1 MCLSMMWYWVYFFC
15 LSPIFSSLSFR
26 SLSCVVELSM
36 PTVSTSQDLLTSKLS
51 MLIFVFLTLSNLFR
65 PFKVLSSCLAAN
77 QAHCYWWGEEGER
90 EGERE
95 RRREGEREGRE
106 GGREGGKG
114 GKGGWGGVRNQ
125 WDSIVYYYFL
135 TPCSNDFLSMLSITL
150 VRSGIY
156 HLLGVLCEQFPE
168 HLVKIAPRLIDI
180 YMTNLK
186 TEVK

>member
-1 MCLSMMWYWVYFFC
+1 M
-15 LSPIFSSLSFR
+15 R
-26 SLSCVVELSM
+26 GGG
-36 PTVSTSQDLLTSKLS
+36 
-51 MLIFVFLTLSNLFR
+51 R
-65 PFKVLSSCLAAN
+65 
-77 QAHCYWWGEEGER
+77 EGGR
-90 EGERE
+90 EGEK
-95 RRREGEREGRE
+95 E

-114 GKGGWGGVRNQ
+114 RRERGRVGLETNEGVLF
-125 WDSIVYYYFL
+125 IIIFL
-135 TPCSNDFLSMLSITL
+135 TPCSNDLLSMLSITS

>member
-1 MCLSMMWYWVYFFC
+1 MQ
-15 LSPIFSSLSFR
+15 
-26 SLSCVVELSM
+26 
-36 PTVSTSQDLLTSKLS
+36 PTKHTAT
-51 MLIFVFLTLSNLFR
+51 
-65 PFKVLSSCLAAN
+65 
-77 QAHCYWWGEEGER
+77 GEGRRER
-90 EGERE
+90 GREKEGERE

-106 GGREGGKG
+106 GGREGGKEG
-114 GKGGWGGVRNQ
+114 GEGLETNEEVLF
-125 WDSIVYYYFL
+125 IFFL
-135 TPCSNDFLSMLSITL
+135 TPCSNDLLSMLSITS